1 MQRLITPERVIQ
13 EAFLKGEYLP
23 QERIPQ
29 GLILVA
35 EERFL
40 RPILGQ
46 SLYRA
51 LLEGEYVAFR
61 ESYVEPPL
69 AYAVKLL
76 LLPELRIRVGA
87 CGVAEPSAE
96 GWESVSE
103 EGYRALCSALKGELA
118 TLLHRLE
125 RALSEGVQR
134 GELAAYNPRENI
146 LNRCRIYGGLV
157 QSR

>member
-23 QERIPQ
+23 PERIPQ

-35 EERFL
+35 EERYL
-40 RPILGQ
+40 RPVLGQ

-51 LLEGEYVAFR
+51 LLEGEYAAFR
-61 ESYVEPPL
+61 ETYVEPPL
-69 AYAVKLL
+69 AYGVKLL

-96 GWESVSE
+96 GWETVSE
-103 EGYRALCSALKGELA
+103 EGYKSLRAALKGQLE

-125 RALSEGVQR
+125 RALQEGAQT
-134 GELAAYNPRENI
+134 GELPAYDPEENI
-146 LNRCRIYGGLV
+146 LNRCRIYGGLL